1 MLKVRAMILAAG
13 RGERMRPLT
22 DVVPKPLL
30 EIAGKALI
38 IYQIEALESAGIKNI
53 VINTGHL
60 GEQIQYELG
69 TGASFGVDILYSD
82 EGENILETAGG
93 IIQALPLLGEDPFIV
108 TNADIF
114 TNFDYCLLPK
124 QLDSD
129 AHIVLVDN
137 PAHNPEGDFAFEKG
151 RVLAQ
156 GKQKLTYSGIGLFHP
171 HFFKNCNPGRLPLA
185 PLLLQSVR
193 AKRLSGQCFTGLWND
208 IGTPAR
214 LKEINESL
222 VNQESKH

>member
-1 MLKVRAMILAAG
+1 MILAAG

-22 DVVPKPLL
+22 EVVPKPLL

-38 IYQIEALESAGIKNI
+38 VYQIEALESAGIKDI

-114 TNFDYCLLPK
+114 TNFDYGSLPSEP
-124 QLDSD
+124 DFD
-129 AHIVLVDN
+129 AHLVLVDN
-137 PAHNPEGDFAFEKG
+137 PPHNPTGDFVFENG
-151 RVLAQ
+151 RVIEQ
-156 GKQKLTYSGIGLFHP
+156 GNRKLTYSGIGIFYP
-171 HFFKNCNPGRLPLA
+171 HFFENCNPGQAPLA
-185 PLLLQSVR
+185 PLLHKSAQE
-193 AKRLSGQCFTGLWND
+193 KRLSGQHFTGLWYD

-214 LKEINESL
+214 LKEINENL

>member
-1 MLKVRAMILAAG
+1 MILAAG

-22 DVVPKPLL
+22 DNVPKPLL

-38 IYQIEALESAGIKNI
+38 VYQIEALELAGVKDI

-69 TGASFGVDILYSD
+69 TGTSFGVDILYSD

-93 IIQALPLLGEDPFIV
+93 IIQALPLLGEDPFIA

-114 TNFDYCLLPK
+114 TDFDYRSLPSEP
-124 QLDSD
+124 DFD
-129 AHIVLVDN
+129 AHLVLVDN
-137 PAHNPEGDFAFEKG
+137 PPHNPTGDFAFENG
-151 RVLAQ
+151 RVIEQ
-156 GKQKLTYSGIGLFHP
+156 GSQKLTYSGIGVFYP
-171 HFFKNCNPGRLPLA
+171 HFFENCNPGRAPLA
-185 PLLLQSVR
+185 PLLHKFAQE
-193 AKRLSGQCFTGLWND
+193 KRLSGQYFTGLWND

-214 LKEINESL
+214 LEE
-222 VNQESKH
+222 VNKKLANS